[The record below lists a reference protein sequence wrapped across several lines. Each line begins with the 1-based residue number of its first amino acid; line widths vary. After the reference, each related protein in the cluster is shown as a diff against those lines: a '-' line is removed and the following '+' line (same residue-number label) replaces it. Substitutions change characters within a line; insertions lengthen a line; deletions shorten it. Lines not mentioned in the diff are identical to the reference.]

1 MGMFDR
7 IVLDE
12 EVSIPLPEEMFKF
25 KSIEY
30 QTKSLDCT
38 LSTYLISDNG
48 YLYLTSSYESDDL
61 IKEKERICYHGI
73 INFGAYETTDLIDYS
88 VDFEAKFTD
97 GVLQNIKLI
106 KFKTFEH
113 ESKKKQQEKFREK
126 SRIEEKKITR
136 KLYRFLDKFMF
147 SPIFK
152 FFGLPN
158 ARLSFSCPNLVL
170 FYKPTHRD
178 KNYGLYFDE
187 ISTGICLKKNKFVTN
202 FSCKFLGFGFVY
214 NNFMPMSY
222 PLAKAGG
229 FPCR

>member
-7 IVLDE
+7 IVLDK
-12 EVSIPLPEEMFKF
+12 EVFLPLPEEMHKF
-25 KSIEY
+25 QRLEY

-38 LSTYLISDNG
+38 LSTYLINADG
-48 YLYLTSSYESDDL
+48 YLYLTNRDYESDDL
-61 IKEKERICYHGI
+61 IEEKERIDYHGI
-73 INFGAYETTDLIDYS
+73 INFGAYEATDLIDYS

-126 SRIEEKKITR
+126 SRIEENKITS
-136 KLYRFLDKFMF
+136 KVYRLLDKFIF

-214 NNFMPMSY
+214 NNFKPNFGDVYS
-222 PLAKAGG
+222 
-229 FPCR
+229 